1 MKTDTKWKNALAQ
14 NKPVFSRI
22 YHAMGDETS
31 RRLYESLL
39 RLQYTGD
46 VQYLIEAVQLNGF
59 EPDPALLQYKM
70 LQEWTA
76 AQKPAILYGLGKIAE
91 SAFQLAADKEGAV
104 GYLFFPFI
112 TDIPWAGYCDKNRRG
127 TFGPEQKE
135 IMTPEEMLAGFPD
148 ALICVA
154 AEAFEEIKQEL
165 MELGFTE
172 GRICRYIP
180 GRTKFFEDKQY
191 FGEAFMPPRQE
202 RFFVEG
208 GAYRFDSAER
218 FLDWNRGYGA
228 EGLLCFEPDPVNYE
242 ICCQKLQE
250 QTEGALARNSKIIHA
265 GVSDRCAVM
274 CFHAAGSDESQFSEA
289 RGGVSISLRPID
301 QEIGERNISFLKLDV
316 EGFEL
321 AALQGAE
328 QAIRRCRPRMA
339 VCAYHK
345 LEDLLKI
352 PKWILDLEMGYTL
365 QLRMYSNEYLEIV
378 CYAY

>member
-31 RRLYESLL
+31 KRLYESLL

-46 VQYLIEAVQLNGF
+46 VQYLIEAVQLNG
-59 EPDPALLQYKM
+59 
-70 LQEWTA
+70 
-76 AQKPAILYGLGKIAE
+76 
-91 SAFQLAADKEGAV
+91 
-104 GYLFFPFI
+104 
-112 TDIPWAGYCDKNRRG
+112 
-127 TFGPEQKE
+127 
-135 IMTPEEMLAGFPD
+135 
-148 ALICVA
+148 
-154 AEAFEEIKQEL
+154 
-165 MELGFTE
+165 
-172 GRICRYIP
+172 
-180 GRTKFFEDKQY
+180 
-191 FGEAFMPPRQE
+191 
-202 RFFVEG
+202 
-208 GAYRFDSAER
+208 
-218 FLDWNRGYGA
+218 
-228 EGLLCFEPDPVNYE
+228 FEPDPVNYE

-328 QAIRRCRPRMA
+328 QAICR
-339 VCAYHK
+339 
-345 LEDLLKI
+345 
-352 PKWILDLEMGYTL
+352 
-365 QLRMYSNEYLEIV
+365 
-378 CYAY
+378 

>member
-1 MKTDTKWKNALAQ
+1 MKTDTKWKKALAQ

-31 RRLYESLL
+31 KRLYESLL

-46 VQYLIEAVQLNGF
+46 VQYLIEAVQLNG
-59 EPDPALLQYKM
+59 
-70 LQEWTA
+70 
-76 AQKPAILYGLGKIAE
+76 
-91 SAFQLAADKEGAV
+91 
-104 GYLFFPFI
+104 
-112 TDIPWAGYCDKNRRG
+112 
-127 TFGPEQKE
+127 
-135 IMTPEEMLAGFPD
+135 
-148 ALICVA
+148 
-154 AEAFEEIKQEL
+154 
-165 MELGFTE
+165 
-172 GRICRYIP
+172 
-180 GRTKFFEDKQY
+180 
-191 FGEAFMPPRQE
+191 
-202 RFFVEG
+202 
-208 GAYRFDSAER
+208 
-218 FLDWNRGYGA
+218 
-228 EGLLCFEPDPVNYE
+228 FEPDPVNYE

-274 CFHAAGSDESQFSEA
+274 CFHA
-289 RGGVSISLRPID
+289 
-301 QEIGERNISFLKLDV
+301 
-316 EGFEL
+316 
-321 AALQGAE
+321 AE